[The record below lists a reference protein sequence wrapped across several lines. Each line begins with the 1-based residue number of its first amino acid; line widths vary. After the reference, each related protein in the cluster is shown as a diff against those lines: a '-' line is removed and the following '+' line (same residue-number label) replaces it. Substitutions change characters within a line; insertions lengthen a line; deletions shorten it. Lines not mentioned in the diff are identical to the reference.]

1 MDPRG
6 RAVEA
11 ARVSGGRVWRFG
23 VVGTGAMSAT
33 MMECLAGHRRVAVT
47 AVASA
52 DGVRARAF
60 AARFG
65 IAHSHGGLAELLAR
79 DDVDAVYIAT
89 ATRDHA
95 EHAIAALRAGKAV
108 LCEKPFAI
116 DAEQGGRVLQAAEQS
131 RRLFMEAQWTTA
143 LPAYRELLRLAGA
156 RALGEP
162 VLLQSEFGVALDPGS
177 HPRLFEGE
185 GAGVLLDFAVYPIV
199 LALQLMGPVRSV
211 QAALRRNEAGVDVHA
226 SLQLT
231 HAGGGH
237 SQLAAS
243 LVASLPNR
251 TTLGCSLGH
260 VQLDSPVMGAEALHS
275 QAVAP
280 ARAAAGSGGGSKQR
294 LVAALRSQRWLRRL
308 KARLSRPRA
317 SHHSFGANRYAPQLD
332 HFVALLDAGRL
343 DSHLMPQATSLDV
356 LRIVDAARLA
366 QDAARMGSS

>member
-1 MDPRG
+1 M
-6 RAVEA
+6 
-11 ARVSGGRVWRFG
+11 SGGRVWRFG

-33 MMECLAGHRRVAVT
+33 MMECLAGHPRVAVT

-52 DGVRARAF
+52 DAVRAQSF

-65 IAHSHGGLAELLAR
+65 IAHSHGGFAELLAR
-79 DDVDAVYIAT
+79 EDVDAVYIAT

-95 EHAIAALRAGKAV
+95 AHAIAALRAGKAV

-116 DAEQGGRVLQAAEQS
+116 DAEQGRRVLQAAEQAG
-131 RRLFMEAQWTTA
+131 RLFMEAQWTTA
-143 LPAYRELLRLAGA
+143 LPAYRELLRIAGA

-162 VLLQSEFGVALDPGS
+162 VLLQSEFGVALDPAS

-226 SLQLT
+226 SLQLS
-231 HAGGGH
+231 HAGGGL

-251 TTLGCSLGH
+251 TTLVCAGGH
-260 VQLDSPVMGAEALHS
+260 VELDSPVMGAEALRS
-275 QAVAP
+275 RAVAP
-280 ARAAAGSGGGSKQR
+280 ARAQTGLGGGAKQR
-294 LVAALRSQRWLRRL
+294 LVAALRTRRWLRRL
-308 KARLSRPRA
+308 KARLARPRA
-317 SHHSFGANRYAPQLD
+317 SQHAFGANRYGPQLD
-332 HFVALLDAGRL
+332 HFVSLLDAGRL
-343 DSHLMPQATSLDV
+343 DSDLMPQATSLDV
-356 LRIVDAARLA
+356 LRVIDAARLA
-366 QDAARMGSS
+366 QDTVRMAGS